1 MDEYITNVKQAELAA
16 LMKHWLPKYLC
27 TEPAG
32 AGALQVKI
40 VDSELVAKVQEL
52 RQEFGQET
60 VTELVELFVPDAIT
74 RLVVLDTAIQ
84 AYDAQGIIRTAHSI
98 KGSCSNFG
106 LTQMVALCV
115 QLEQEG
121 KLGMFAEARARLRE
135 LEEEFNRV
143 RLLLE
148 AEAALG

>member
-1 MDEYITNVKQAELAA
+1 MDECPTNVKQEELEV
-16 LMKHWLPKYLC
+16 LMKHRLPKCLC
-27 TEPAG
+27 AEPVDAG
-32 AGALQVKI
+32 TLPVKI
-40 VDSELVAKVQEL
+40 VDSELAAKVQEL

-60 VTELVELFVPDAIT
+60 VTELVELFVPDAVT
-74 RLVVLDTAIQ
+74 RLVVLDNAIQ
-84 AYDAQGIIRTAHSI
+84 EYNARGVVRTAHSL

-121 KLGMFAEARARLRE
+121 ELSMFAEARACLHE

-148 AEAALG
+148 AEAAPG